1 MQACPSPPPSPGFL
15 FCFRLRPFKKTEKRK
30 KKNVEEKRKKL
41 YDLTADMK
49 Q

>member
-1 MQACPSPPPSPGFL
+1 MQACPTPL
-15 FCFRLRPFKKTEKRK
+15 VFCFVFVSALSKKK
-30 KKNVEEKRKKL
+30 KGKNVEEKRKKL